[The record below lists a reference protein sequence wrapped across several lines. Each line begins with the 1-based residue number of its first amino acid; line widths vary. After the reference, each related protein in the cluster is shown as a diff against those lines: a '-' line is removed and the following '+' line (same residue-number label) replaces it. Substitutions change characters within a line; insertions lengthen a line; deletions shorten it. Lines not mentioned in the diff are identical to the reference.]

1 MNKLVKDGIEGKKR
15 YIIGLIVFD
24 GERFLLL
31 HRKLNWKG
39 WEFPKGGVE
48 NNEDYKD
55 TIKRELF
62 EETGIKKFSI
72 VDKIDEFVFRD
83 NVRKKESFITNYLV
97 HVSSNSKVVLNNEH
111 ALDGKIII
119 EHDDFKWCFAK
130 DAINLLTHKNQKE
143 SMKKAIKVLGL
154 KLID

>member
-1 MNKLVKDGIEGKKR
+1 MSKVVDGIKGNKR
-15 YIIGLIVFD
+15 FIIGLIVFD

-39 WEFPKGGVE
+39 WEFPKGGIE
-48 NNEDYKD
+48 KDEKFED

-72 VDKIDEFVFRD
+72 IDKVDEFVYVDKI
-83 NVRKKESFITNYLV
+83 RKKESFIKNYLV
-97 HVSSNSKVVLNNEH
+97 HVSSNSKVILNNEH

-130 DAINLLTHKNQKE
+130 EAVNLLTHKNQKE
-143 SMKKAIKVLGL
+143 SMRKAIKLLGL
-154 KLID
+154 ELHD